1 MFPVTTALRVR
12 SDAAASAITV
22 ECVDDRWGFTAL
34 RPEWNE
40 LLKASAADCP
50 FLTWEWM
57 HTWWKHLGDPSSLR
71 IVTVRAGGELIAIA
85 PLRESAARVKWF
97 STLEF
102 LGTGEAGSD
111 YLDIIVRSGREAEAT
126 AALAQFA
133 TSHDTTLRFDH
144 LPPTSMAGEL
154 ARQLSSHGWA
164 PVSAADG
171 TCPFIPLAGHTWDS
185 YLATVGSA
193 HRANVRRRLRGLEQK
208 FTTRFEQVIAEPG
221 RQEALDALAR
231 FHDRRYV
238 SRGGSTAFSSPAL
251 RAFHDGV
258 TRRGI
263 DRGWMRLYALHL
275 NDELAAVMY
284 GFAYN
289 RKFYF
294 YQHGYDERYQ
304 QHSVGLALMALTIRA
319 AIDEGLQEFDF
330 LWGVEGYKSL
340 WSRDARTLRRVQL
353 YPAGL
358 GGRVHRHATEAR
370 RQVRT
375 LARRVIPRRDASV
388 A

>member
-1 MFPVTTALRVR
+1 MFPVTTALRLR
-12 SDAAASAITV
+12 PDAAASAIAV
-22 ECVDDRWGFTAL
+22 ECIDDRWGFTAL

-40 LLKASAADCP
+40 LLHASGADCP
-50 FLTWEWM
+50 FLSWEWLYA
-57 HTWWKHLGDPSSLR
+57 WWKHLGGASSLR
-71 IVTVRAGGELIAIA
+71 IVTVRSGGDLIAIA
-85 PLRESAARVKWF
+85 PLRESAARAKWF

-111 YLDIIVRSGREAEAT
+111 YLDLIVRSGREAEAI

-133 TSHDTTLRFDH
+133 TSHNTTIRFDH
-144 LPPTSMAGEL
+144 LPPTSRAAEL
-154 ARQLSSHGWA
+154 AEQLSADGWA
-164 PVSAADG
+164 SSHAADG
-171 TCPFIPLAGHTWDS
+171 TCPFIRLAGHTWDS

-208 FTTRFEQVIAEPG
+208 FAMRFEQVTAEPE
-221 RQEALDALAR
+221 RRDALDALAR
-231 FHDRRYV
+231 FHEQRYV

-251 RAFHDGV
+251 RAFHDEV

-263 DRGWMRLYALHL
+263 DRGWMRLYVLHL
-275 NDELAAVMY
+275 NDAPAAVMY

-289 RKFYF
+289 RRFYF
-294 YQHGYDERYQ
+294 YQHGFDEQYQ
-304 QHSVGLALMALTIRA
+304 QHSIGLALMALTIRT

-340 WSRDARTLRRVQL
+340 WSHDARLLRRVQL

-358 GGRVHRHATEAR
+358 GGRMHQHAAMAR
-370 RQVRT
+370 RHVRS
-375 LARRVIPRRDASV
+375 LARRVIRGDAGG